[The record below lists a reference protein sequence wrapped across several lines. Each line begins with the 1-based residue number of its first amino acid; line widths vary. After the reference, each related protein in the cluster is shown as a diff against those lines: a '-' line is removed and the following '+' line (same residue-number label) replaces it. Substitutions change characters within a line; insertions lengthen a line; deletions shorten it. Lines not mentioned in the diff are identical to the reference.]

1 MYNRNNMTINNKRKQ
16 TTSAVVVVAVAMGYW
31 KSFDHEV
38 TVQT

>member
-1 MYNRNNMTINNKRKQ
+1 MTINREKEK
-16 TTSAVVVVAVAMGYW
+16 TTSAVEVVVVAMGYW